1 MTTYLIK
8 PLNAVDLRQNESDG
22 AILVELNGTINAD
35 VINADMNAITGEAPN
50 SKTLYDLYNRL
61 IAAPATEAKQDSILA
76 AIGQIPTTTRVVI
89 NQNVSG
95 AGVTQLIG
103 DLESNYS
110 YLHALWG
117 TFELAGTIQIRD
129 VDNTALTGPMSF
141 GTNGGWVVPP
151 TKHRA
156 LCLRSTLGQ
165 GLEIFTTQ
173 KFNGFAI
180 VSQATGD

>member
-8 PLNAVDLRQNESDG
+8 PLPAADLRINESTG
-22 AILVELNGTINAD
+22 AILMELNGTINAD

-50 SKTLYDLYNRL
+50 SKTLYDLYTRL

-76 AIGQIPTTTRVVI
+76 AVGPIPATTRVAI
-89 NQNVSG
+89 NQNGGS

-103 DLESNYS
+103 NLADNYS
-110 YLHALWG
+110 YLHGLFG
-117 TFELAGTIQIRD
+117 TFEEAGTITIRN
-129 VDNTALTGPMSF
+129 VDHTPLTGPMSF
-141 GTNGGWVVPP
+141 GTNGGWVLPP

-156 LCLRSTLGQ
+156 LCLRSGLGQ
-165 GLEIFTTQ
+165 GLEIYTTQ